1 MTGFDAERDLLIG
14 TLAFQTGLIDQ
25 NALASAIRV
34 RANDKEKTLAQIM
47 VDQGALDAEG
57 KTLIEALAS
66 KHISIHGGDLEK
78 SLVAMAVGPS
88 ARESSLAQVTLS

>member
-1 MTGFDAERDLLIG
+1 MTGFDAERDLLCG

-47 VDQGALDAEG
+47 VDQGRS
-57 KTLIEALAS
+57 TLRA
-66 KHISIHGGDLEK
+66 K
-78 SLVAMAVGPS
+78 P
-88 ARESSLAQVTLS
+88 